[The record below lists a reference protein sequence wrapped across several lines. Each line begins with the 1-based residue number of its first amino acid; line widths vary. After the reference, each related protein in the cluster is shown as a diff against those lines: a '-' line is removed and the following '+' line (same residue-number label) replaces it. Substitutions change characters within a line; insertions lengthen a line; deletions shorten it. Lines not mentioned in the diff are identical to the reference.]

1 MTLASFV
8 LSLALGAP
16 AQGPARPARILFIG
30 NSFTYVNDVPAIV
43 AAFAESAGLPA
54 PVCRA
59 IVSGGFSL
67 EDHWDRGA
75 AQKALAEETWDFAVL
90 QQGPSAS
97 PEGRGL
103 LIRYARRF
111 DPLIRRAGGRP
122 ALFMVWPSVERRR
135 DFGGV
140 SDSYR
145 LAAEDI
151 GALLLPAGDA
161 WRIAEKRAPGVKLY
175 SADGLHPTPAGSYL
189 AAAVIYGRL
198 FDKSPVGLPSRL
210 VMPSG
215 AILELPASEAAAL
228 QSAAAQATGR

>member
-1 MTLASFV
+1 MTPALLLLS
-8 LSLALGAP
+8 LSLAQGFP
-16 AQGPARPARILFIG
+16 AASPPQPARILFIG

-75 AQKALAEETWDFAVL
+75 AQKALAEETWDFVVL

-111 DPLIRRAGGRP
+111 DPLIRRAGRGPRPLHFGVGR
-122 ALFMVWPSVERRR
+122 A
-135 DFGGV
+135 
-140 SDSYR
+140 
-145 LAAEDI
+145 
-151 GALLLPAGDA
+151 PAGL
-161 WRIAEKRAPGVKLY
+161 G
-175 SADGLHPTPAGSYL
+175 G
-189 AAAVIYGRL
+189 
-198 FDKSPVGLPSRL
+198 
-210 VMPSG
+210 
-215 AILELPASEAAAL
+215 
-228 QSAAAQATGR
+228 